1 MSRRVKQTNQGGVGN
16 NNNRNT
22 NVSPVVDTQLKNYQ
36 ASRFANNTAGNF
48 TARNNSGTNQKK
60 SLLYNNEASAQGSGQ
75 RTIRSTT
82 RNAMKST
89 S

>member
-16 NNNRNT
+16 SRN

-48 TARNNSGTNQKK
+48 TARNNGGTN
-60 SLLYNNEASAQGSGQ
+60 
-75 RTIRSTT
+75 
-82 RNAMKST
+82 
-89 S
+89 

>member
-1 MSRRVKQTNQGGVGN
+1 MTASSTLLLLY
-16 NNNRNT
+16 
-22 NVSPVVDTQLKNYQ
+22 VS
-36 ASRFANNTAGNF
+36 FANNTAGNF
-48 TARNNSGTNQKK
+48 TARNNGGTNQKK
-60 SLLYNNEASAQGSGQ
+60 SLLYNNEASTQGSGQ